1 MLTARGHRAY
11 TRADRAQ
18 HAVAAGSAATLR
30 SSNRP
35 SPPLRYLI
43 PFVVVVAAAVTYVY
57 RRRERRLWASRRLSG
72 GRKALVLNLI
82 DRN

>member
-1 MLTARGHRAY
+1 M
-11 TRADRAQ
+11 
-18 HAVAAGSAATLR
+18 
-30 SSNRP
+30 
-35 SPPLRYLI
+35 RYLI
-43 PFVVVVAAAVTYVY
+43 PFVVVVSAAVTYVY